1 MNDNPVSN
9 KLRDLRLRAGLSRN
23 AIAARIGIP
32 ESTYKHYEAR
42 LKEPFLPIPFAEQVA
57 TALAGSGVNRDEVM
71 ELAGIERAPPT
82 PSNGNM
88 IAVYDVQ
95 ASAGYGAIVEYDAIA
110 YSLAFPPGYLQRITK
125 SNPKDLMIV
134 SVKGDS
140 MVPTLMDDDV
150 VMIDR
155 SKTSLNYD
163 GMFVFRYGD
172 ALHVKRVSR
181 SKAGKILAT
190 SDNRALYDPIE
201 YDPDEITVIGRVIWY
216 ARKT

>member
-57 TALAGSGVNRDEVM
+57 TALSGSGVSRDEVM

-82 PSNGNM
+82 PSNGNL

-95 ASAGYGAIVEYDAIA
+95 ASAGYGAIAEYDAIA